1 MFIVSAKFDP
11 KKITCWAGALGVV
24 LIAVILLVSHFK
36 GASSPG
42 AEAVIAATDQERAA
56 YLESLGWET
65 DGVPTQRLTF
75 WLPQAENAA

>member
-11 KKITCWAGALGVV
+11 KKITCWAVALGIA

-42 AEAVIAATDQERAA
+42 AEAVVAATDQERAA

-65 DGVPTQRLTF
+65 DGIPVETLTF
-75 WLPQAENAA
+75 SLPQP